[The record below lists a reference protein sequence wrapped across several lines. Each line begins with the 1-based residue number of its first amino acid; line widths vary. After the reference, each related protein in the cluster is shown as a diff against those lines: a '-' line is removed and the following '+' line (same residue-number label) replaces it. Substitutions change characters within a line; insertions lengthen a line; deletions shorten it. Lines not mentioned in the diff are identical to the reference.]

1 MQIEVLE
8 VVENTDGS
16 MYVELEL
23 DQDASKIMLE
33 IGFNEMLRRATI
45 NTNSPN
51 ENQLEMFS
59 DESTEGC

>member
-23 DQDASKIMLE
+23 DQEASKMMLE
-33 IGFNEMLRRATI
+33 IGFNEMLRRCVVKDTKK
-45 NTNSPN
+45 
-51 ENQLEMFS
+51 EEGQLEMFS
-59 DESTEGC
+59 DGSTEGC

>member
-23 DQDASKIMLE
+23 DQEASKMMLE
-33 IGFNEMLRRATI
+33 IGFNEMLIRAI
-45 NTNSPN
+45 KNDIKDK
-51 ENQLEMFS
+51 NQLEMFS

>member
-45 NTNSPN
+45 NTNRPN

>member
-23 DQDASKIMLE
+23 DQEASKMMLE
-33 IGFNEMLRRATI
+33 IGFNEMLRRCVVKDTRK
-45 NTNSPN
+45 
-51 ENQLEMFS
+51 EEGQLEMFS
-59 DESTEGC
+59 DGSTEGC

>member
-51 ENQLEMFS
+51 ENQLEMFD
-59 DESTEGC
+59 DEHTEGC

>member
-23 DQDASKIMLE
+23 DQDASKMMIE
-33 IGFNEMLRRATI
+33 IGFNEMLRRCIIKDTKADKD
-45 NTNSPN
+45 
-51 ENQLEMFS
+51 QLEMF
-59 DESTEGC
+59 DDGSTEGC